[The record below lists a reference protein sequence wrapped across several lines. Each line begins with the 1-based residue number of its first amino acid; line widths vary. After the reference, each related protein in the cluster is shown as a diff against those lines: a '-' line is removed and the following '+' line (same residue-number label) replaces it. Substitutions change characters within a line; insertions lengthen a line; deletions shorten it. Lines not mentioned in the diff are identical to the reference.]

1 MGPSAAPG
9 VVVPCSCGP
18 RPANVHPQAAAET
31 TISSPVARAGL
42 VGVGGRVP
50 GRQGPGRPGGQ
61 LMCFSLG
68 QRTTDPEWLSLPS
81 LAIRLSYHG
90 LTSGNVAS
98 AVTETVKSS
107 PAYRVESHFSPSGFR
122 LNKSW
127 PALDI
132 AHPLLFLP
140 FFRQQPGIS
149 FHHKPATLPTVLAT
163 KSTPN
168 KLPRRIITSTRQRL
182 TNPATQ
188 PPPTPHRLP

>member
-1 MGPSAAPG
+1 MAGAARRPHPRTVSKPDGATLGATPRCGTVGQWDTGLQVLLTWGTWGTGALGAVLLAAQEPEDGTVSSTWCGGTLFVWPTARERPS
-9 VVVPCSCGP
+9 
-18 RPANVHPQAAAET
+18 QAAAET
-31 TISSPVARAGL
+31 TISSPVTRAGL

-122 LNKSW
+122 LNKS
-127 PALDI
+127 
-132 AHPLLFLP
+132 
-140 FFRQQPGIS
+140 
-149 FHHKPATLPTVLAT
+149 
-163 KSTPN
+163 
-168 KLPRRIITSTRQRL
+168 
-182 TNPATQ
+182 
-188 PPPTPHRLP
+188 